1 MISLSN
7 AITLKNCV
15 HAVKTMLSSLVSKRY
30 KFSLITFACI
40 SVAVISGCS
49 DGSPGGGGIGGT
61 GQSLPSGDEGL
72 IIGRVDGFGS
82 IIIND
87 RRFET
92 NTADILVDGD
102 TATLTDLQIGMKV
115 SARVN
120 YDTGIAQSVQYQPT
134 VVGTVENFDSSTS
147 TMLVL
152 GQYVTLMEKTV
163 LDELT
168 TASLTDGT
176 AIEVNGDRDGNNV
189 IIAEYIKLADDTE
202 EFYAVGEVDEAS
214 PDIAHV
220 ALVSGTLVDFSQL
233 AEESDLSAE
242 AFAETYLTPGTL
254 LRSSASL
261 ESLLSND
268 CSTLAVTEA
277 NSINEAEGFDGK
289 RCFIADSVKIIEKA
303 VFTLNDRVEM
313 VGIVSQVR
321 DTSSFVTNDVTV
333 FTDND
338 TRYFDQFGVPVSNV
352 AVQQNERVLIIGA
365 ANSLGRVVADSI
377 VLKDRQ

>member
-1 MISLSN
+1 MTSLFN
-7 AITLKNCV
+7 ATTLQNCV
-15 HAVKTMLSSLVSKRY
+15 HAIKTLLSSLVRKRN

-40 SVAVISGCS
+40 SVAVINGCS

-92 NTADILVDGD
+92 NAADILVDGE
-102 TATLTDLQIGMKV
+102 TAALTDLQIGMKV

-120 YDTGIAQSVQYQPT
+120 YDTGIARSVQYQPT

-152 GQYVTLMEKTV
+152 GQYVTLKENTV

-168 TASLTDGT
+168 TASLTVGT
-176 AIEVNGDRDGNNV
+176 AIEVKGDRNGNNV
-189 IIAEYIKLADDTE
+189 IIAEYIKPADDTE
-202 EFYAVGEVDEAS
+202 QFYAVGEVDEAS
-214 PDIAHV
+214 PGIAHL
-220 ALVSGTLVDFSQL
+220 ALVSGTRVDFSRL
-233 AEESDLSAE
+233 AEESNLSAE
-242 AFAETYLTPGTL
+242 EFAETYLSPGTL
-254 LRSSASL
+254 LRSSARK

-268 CSTLAVTEA
+268 CPALAVTEA
-277 NSINEAEGFDGK
+277 NLINDTKG
-289 RCFIADSVKIIEKA
+289 CFIASSVKIIEKA
-303 VFTLNDRVEM
+303 VFTLNDQVEM
-313 VGIVSQVR
+313 VGIVSRVR
-321 DTSSFVTNDVTV
+321 DMSSFVTNDVTV
-333 FTDND
+333 FTDNE